1 MLGQSPRTEHSPNA
15 IESREH
21 KRRRKALSCYDCRRR
36 KLKCDRTFP
45 ACSRCV
51 KAGLASACTY
61 AFDDAENAAQLSN
74 AADDQHED
82 PLRGD
87 PLQGDLFQHTRPKT
101 LTQST
106 MVTTNDGF
114 PRRQGSGDVFDRL
127 RRQEEK
133 ISQLQTRVQYLERNV
148 ESPSDYGSQ
157 QRSQHFFAEP
167 IQATIGE
174 QLNVLSKGPSES
186 GRDPSNDSE
195 IRLFRG
201 KGFRTQFYG
210 ASFPGSLLSD
220 VRALIMILQ
229 DTSS

>member
-15 IESREH
+15 FESREH

-36 KLKCDRTFP
+36 KLKCDRKFP

-51 KAGLASACTY
+51 KASLASACTY
-61 AFDDAENAAQLSN
+61 AFDDAEHAAQCSN
-74 AADDQHED
+74 AADDQQED

-87 PLQGDLFQHTRPKT
+87 PLQGDLFQHARSKT

-106 MVTTNDGF
+106 MVTTNNEF

-157 QRSQHFFAEP
+157 QRSQHPFAET
-167 IQATIGE
+167 IQATIGG
-174 QLNVLSKGPSES
+174 QLDGLSKGPSES
-186 GRDPSNDSE
+186 SRDVSNDSE
-195 IRLFRG
+195 LRLFRG

-210 ASFPGSLLSD
+210 ASFHGSLLSD
-220 VRALIMILQ
+220 VRAPTTVLQ
-229 DTSS
+229 VN

>member
-1 MLGQSPRTEHSPNA
+1 MLGQSPRTEQSPHA
-15 IESREH
+15 FESREH

-51 KAGLASACTY
+51 KAGLARACTY

-87 PLQGDLFQHTRPKT
+87 PLQGDLFQHARPKT
-101 LTQST
+101 LNQSI
-106 MVTTNDGF
+106 MVTASDGF

-133 ISQLQTRVQYLERNV
+133 ISQLQSRVSYLERNV

-157 QRSQHFFAEP
+157 QRSQHFSTEP
-167 IQATIGE
+167 IQSTIGE
-174 QLNVLSKGPSES
+174 QLTALSKGPSES
-186 GRDPSNDSE
+186 ERDSSNDTE
-195 IRLFRG
+195 LRLFRG

-220 VRALIMILQ
+220 VRDLITII
-229 DTSS
+229 